1 MKGSNTEKYIAFAIS
16 IEKEVIRIDK
26 SRKEMTKTISY
37 RLQFIDS
44 ARFMVN
50 NQIWLIILLK
60 EFLVLNVNT
69 DVIIKSVK
77 LMELNIKIASAF
89 LNTKTAKII

>member
-1 MKGSNTEKYIAFAIS
+1 MKGSNTEKYIAFAIP

-37 RLQFIDS
+37 RLQFIDN

-69 DVIIKSVK
+69 DVIIKNVK
-77 LMELNIKIASAF
+77 LMELNIKIASVF
-89 LNTKTAKII
+89 LNTKTVKII

>member
-1 MKGSNTEKYIAFAIS
+1 MKGSNTEKYIAFAIP
-16 IEKEVIRIDK
+16 IEKEVIRINK

-69 DVIIKSVK
+69 DVIIKNVK
-77 LMELNIKIASAF
+77 LMELNIKIASVF
-89 LNTKTAKII
+89 LNTKTVKII